1 MIKVIGTIGC
11 SKCNIIKSKLE
22 NKGIEFN
29 YVLLNELT
37 NEEQDEALDKAKD
50 SGLSSFPIILR
61 DDEVVKLE
69 EVI

>member
-1 MIKVIGTIGC
+1 
-11 SKCNIIKSKLE
+11 CNIIKWKLE
-22 NKGIEFN
+22 NKGIEFK
-29 YVLLNELT
+29 YALLDELT
-37 NEEQDEALDKAKD
+37 IEEQDEVLDKVKK